1 MDISSA
7 VSIADL
13 ELMARRRL
21 PKVIFDY
28 LYGGAEDEITLS
40 ANLDAF
46 KQWQFKPRLVTGH
59 VSRNLSVDLFGDRLS
74 LPFLIG
80 PTGLNGLHWKG
91 ADLALAQAAK
101 HAQTVHTV
109 STASTNS
116 LEDIAKVSSG
126 PKWFQLYPW
135 GDRAVVGRL
144 IDRAKAAGY
153 TVMMVTVDSL
163 VAGKRERDARNKFSH
178 EVNLTPRVIWDGIT
192 HPDWLIKTWFAGG
205 GMPRIENVA
214 EFVGPGSHASQL
226 AEFTRSQRNAGLNWD
241 DIAWMKD
248 RWGGPFLVK
257 GIACAEDVPLAKKAG
272 ADGVVVSNH
281 GGRQLDGAP
290 ATLDVLQEV
299 VQASGDN
306 FPVLIDGGFRR
317 GSDIIKALAL
327 GAKAILLGR
336 ATLYGLAAGGEPGV
350 AKALS
355 ILQSELDRSLALLG
369 CESVQAL
376 NSSWVRRVAK

>member
-1 MDISSA
+1 MDVSSA

-13 ELMARRRL
+13 ESMARRRL
-21 PKVIFDY
+21 PRVIFDY
-28 LYGGAEDEITLS
+28 LYGGAEDEITLG

-74 LPFLIG
+74 LPFFIG

-101 HAQTVHTV
+101 RAQTVHTV

-153 TVMMVTVDSL
+153 TVLMVTVDSL

-178 EVNLTPRVIWDGIT
+178 EVHLTPSVIWDGIT

-214 EFVGPGSHASQL
+214 EFVGPGSNASQL

-257 GIACAEDVPLAKKAG
+257 GIACAEDVPLARKAG

-327 GAKAILLGR
+327 GAKAVLLGR

-376 NSSWVRRVAK
+376 NSNWVRRVAK

>member
-1 MDISSA
+1 MSSA

-13 ELMARRRL
+13 ESMARRRL

-101 HAQTVHTV
+101 QAQTVHTV

-178 EVNLTPRVIWDGIT
+178 EVHLTPRVIWDGIT

-214 EFVGPGSHASQL
+214 EFVGPGSNASQL